1 MSRAGSRSNRRQGA
15 SAYRWSLTGTS
26 RTASGGRAGRRTIGS
41 RRRSAGRGRSGRKMP
56 LRIEYLV
63 DHRDL
68 VPVVAEWHWKDDGER
83 TPLDFWVR
91 AHSEESQGT
100 KVPSC
105 SVAFLHGRP
114 VGCVSLIERN
124 MDTHPELSPWLAALF
139 VVPEVQGRGSEA
151 PSHSTARI
159 GL

>member
-1 MSRAGSRSNRRQGA
+1 
-15 SAYRWSLTGTS
+15 
-26 RTASGGRAGRRTIGS
+26 
-41 RRRSAGRGRSGRKMP
+41 MP

-139 VVPEVQGRGSEA
+139 VVPEVQGRGIGSTLTQHCEDRA
-151 PSHSTARI
+151 AELGHSLLYLYAEDAEGFYARL
-159 GL
+159 GWWHVRAVEQYEGSAVSRMHKRVGPPP